1 MFLQYPRTLLKR
13 LPFPTGCS
21 GSLIKC
27 SLTGGLPGDSDG
39 RESACNAGDQSS
51 IPGSGRSPGERN
63 GNPLQYCCLESSM
76 DTGAWQATAHGGHK
90 EVDMTKL
97 PILCLFS
104 QWDLILVFLFQ
115 WSVCLFLVPVTYC
128 FYYCGFVLIV

>member
-1 MFLQYPRTLLKR
+1 
-13 LPFPTGCS
+13 
-21 GSLIKC
+21 
-27 SLTGGLPGDSDG
+27 
-39 RESACNAGDQSS
+39 
-51 IPGSGRSPGERN
+51 
-63 GNPLQYCCLESSM
+63 M